1 MAKEALVRC
10 SADRLIE
17 ESKMPMGMKSK
28 GSDTCPLT
36 SPMRP
41 LDPLS
46 ASSQDQG
53 QKVISIRG
61 KDYILFK
68 GRILED
74 SEASKI
80 YNSYLEMMNEKKKNG
95 QDPQMDAK
103 GDLAPGQTSQWKI
116 DETMLL
122 QWNILSITI
131 QKEKDVDKFTIE
143 DWQNVANLVPGRS
156 VQQC

>member
-103 GDLAPGQTSQWKI
+103 GDLAPG
-116 DETMLL
+116 
-122 QWNILSITI
+122 
-131 QKEKDVDKFTIE
+131 
-143 DWQNVANLVPGRS
+143 
-156 VQQC
+156 